1 MFSDDAHFPS
11 ESDIADTSELGKLI
25 SIINH
30 VLRWLRY
37 VEAGEVSVNTTDT
50 IRAIVLNAASLV
62 DISLNKMLQQ
72 LNILLGISI
81 ILYLYNI

>member
-30 VLRWLRY
+30 VLQWPRY
-37 VEAGEVSVNTTDT
+37 VEVGKVSVNNTDT
-50 IRAIVLNAASLV
+50 IKAIVLNTASLV
-62 DISLNKMLQQ
+62 DISLNKMVQQ
-72 LNILLGISI
+72 
-81 ILYLYNI
+81 